1 MRKEIIAM
9 DMTGIY
15 KRFKEN
21 YIQDS
26 LVRSLDVR
34 DFSNL
39 SGTDAYCDETAYETM
54 SRAIKDEEIWGIHL
68 LDNGNYHYLSRLF
81 TSKIREPYKLLVFD
95 NHPDSQAPAFGDI
108 LSCGGWIRDLVLK
121 DQYIEQV
128 LLVGLRADLL
138 ADLNASFKESF
149 KESFKDGLDSLK
161 NQDEA
166 ARISYEKA
174 RLEKITFISSSQL
187 ADLDLKALIEDF
199 IADSKYYLSIDRDVL
214 AGSEINTNWDQGL
227 MKLSDLVSIL
237 KGLDKN
243 KIIGAD
249 ICAESLSM
257 CDDARSIDVHKAIIE
272 ALTNTSF

>member
-1 MRKEIIAM
+1 M
-9 DMTGIY
+9 
-15 KRFKEN
+15 
-21 YIQDS
+21 
-26 LVRSLDVR
+26 
-34 DFSNL
+34 
-39 SGTDAYCDETAYETM
+39 
-54 SRAIKDEEIWGIHL
+54 
-68 LDNGNYHYLSRLF
+68 
-81 TSKIREPYKLLVFD
+81 
-95 NHPDSQAPAFGDI
+95 
-108 LSCGGWIRDLVLK
+108 
-121 DQYIEQV
+121 
-128 LLVGLRADLL
+128 GLRADLL
-138 ADLNASFKESF
+138 ADLNASF

-214 AGSEINTNWDQGL
+214 AGSEITTNWDQGL